1 MEQDTISIVRAFYNR
16 EVEREW
22 NRIAGRP
29 ELVIAQR
36 FMGRYIKP
44 GDRVLDIG
52 GGPGRYSLWLAEKG
66 CDVTL
71 FDLSPENVAFA
82 ADKAKELNLPLQTV
96 CGDARIADELV
107 QEAFDHVLVMG
118 PMYHLLAESDRIQA
132 IEASLRL
139 LKAGG
144 VLFVSFINLLSILI
158 YVMKREPG
166 LVDHP
171 DENMFARRSILAQ
184 KSYAGEAFTQ
194 AYFIQQDEVLPFMAQ
209 FPLEKLHLIG
219 QEGGLS
225 HCEGN
230 ILAQPPEKLAAW
242 FDLAEQLAERPDL
255 LNWSEHIMYIG
266 RKKP

>member
-82 ADKAKELNLPLQTV
+82 ADKAKELKLPLQTV

-107 QEAFDHVLVMG
+107 QGTFDHVLVMG
-118 PMYHLLAESDRIQA
+118 PMYHLLAEGDRIQA

-144 VLFVSFINLLSILI
+144 VLFVSFINLMAILI
-158 YVMKREPG
+158 YGMKADP
-166 LVDHP
+166 
-171 DENMFARRSILAQ
+171 ATILEGKETVFYKSALEG
-184 KSYAGEAFTQ
+184 KSYAGAAFTQ
-194 AYFIQQDEVLPFMAQ
+194 ALFIQQDEVLPFMAQ
-209 FPLEKLHLIG
+209 FPLEKLHLLG

-230 ILAQPPEKLAAW
+230 ILAQPPETVAAW